1 MKTVKFNTIM
11 CNTENV
17 ALTITLKFVGEGR
30 NGRGHDL
37 KGAAVKEK
45 NSNVINLRKQ
55 WILLHMDLRKTSHNT
70 NKNAIHDVQLT
81 QINLKAAAVTVV
93 TICTYSSRQNK
104 VPIVYRL
111 TTDLLRSCQQRS
123 L

>member
-17 ALTITLKFVGEGR
+17 ALTITLKFVGKGG

-70 NKNAIHDVQLT
+70 NKNAIHDVADT
-81 QINLKAAAVTVV
+81 NKFK
-93 TICTYSSRQNK
+93 SS
-104 VPIVYRL
+104 
-111 TTDLLRSCQQRS
+111 SCYFFKFK